1 MLRPRFPHESLAPM
15 IDPFRMMS
23 DMMKAGRML
32 SETLDAANAVVAKRG
47 ETIAAAANDPLRAD
61 HRELALMVT
70 EKGHA
75 FAKSGATLAGDW
87 LSLQSDLMRQSQAI
101 GSILMSGR
109 VPTFAVAGAIIDRS
123 ARINQRSLSSSIRAL
138 KPIHAAATAN
148 QRRLKKR

>member
-1 MLRPRFPHESLAPM
+1 M
-15 IDPFRMMS
+15 IDPFRLMT
-23 DMMKAGRML
+23 DWIKAGRMVG
-32 SETLDAANAVVAKRG
+32 ETLDAAQAVVAHRG

-75 FAKSGATLAGDW
+75 FAKSGSTLAGDW
-87 LSLQSDLMRQSQAI
+87 AAMQSDVWRQATAI
-101 GSILMSGR
+101 QSMMLSGR
-109 VPTFAVAGAIIDRS
+109 VPSLAATGAIIDRG
-123 ARINQRSLSSSIRAL
+123 ARINQRAFTSGVRAL